1 MLKIKTLIIDDE
13 QPAIEELYYHCS
25 QYIDK
30 RHIYDLNNPRQAVA
44 TIQEHQI
51 ELVFLDIN
59 MPFISGIE
67 LAKKISQLKKPP
79 HIIFVTAYDD
89 YAVKAFELNAIDYIL
104 KPIDP
109 VRFRITIDKIT
120 NILKAPTSKKI
131 DTGTIEQ
138 VNNHIN
144 GKITAVGTNP
154 NDRYIFHLC
163 DITYFHAEGP
173 VVFAHTKDNIHKRV
187 HYKLQDL
194 EKCLPDNFVRA
205 HKSYIVNTEHVS
217 RMYLWQKSNYQIEL
231 NNKATIPVSRRYS
244 AQVKEKLNW

>member
-1 MLKIKTLIIDDE
+1 MLKIKTLIVDDE
-13 QPAIEELYYHCS
+13 SPAIEELYYHCS

-30 RHIYDLNNPRQAVA
+30 RHIYDIDNPRKALEE
-44 TIQEHQI
+44 IKEHEI
-51 ELVFLDIN
+51 ELIFLDIN
-59 MPFISGIE
+59 MPFISGID
-67 LAKKISQLKKPP
+67 LAKKIIKLPQAP

-89 YAVKAFELNAIDYIL
+89 YAVKAFELNAVDYIL

-109 VRFRITIDKIT
+109 ERFKVTMNKIT
-120 NILKAPTSKKI
+120 HNFGSQAQSELDKENISK
-131 DTGTIEQ
+131 T
-138 VNNHIN
+138 NNFIN

-173 VVFAHTKDNIHKRV
+173 VVFAHTHEKIDKRV
-187 HYKLQDL
+187 HYKLQEL
-194 EKCLPDNFVRA
+194 EKALPENFVRT
-205 HKSYIVNTEHVS
+205 HKSYIVNTEHIA

-231 NNKATIPVSRRYS
+231 NNHETLPVSRRYS